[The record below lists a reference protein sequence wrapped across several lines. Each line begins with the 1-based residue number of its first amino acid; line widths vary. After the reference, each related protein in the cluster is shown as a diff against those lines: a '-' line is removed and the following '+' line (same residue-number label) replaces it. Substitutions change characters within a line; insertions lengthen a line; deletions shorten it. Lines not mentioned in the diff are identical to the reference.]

1 MPEMIFNLSLLPL
14 MVTIGAFMIGLW
26 LKNKVKHPLCNPFF
40 IGVILT
46 GTFLVLSK
54 MPMGTY
60 LAGTEKMTWLITPA
74 TVALA
79 LPLYEQ
85 LKKLKGQL
93 TAILAGVIA
102 GAISSLLMVGITCL
116 LFALPREITVSLLP
130 KSITTAMAMVLA
142 EQSGGISSIA
152 AGGVAI
158 TGLVGSLFG
167 PTLCKLFRFKDP
179 IAQGVAYGTASHV
192 IGTSRVMEINPLSG
206 AVSTLSLVVAGVL
219 TAILMPIL
227 CAFI

>member
-1 MPEMIFNLSLLPL
+1 MPEMIFNLSLFPL
-14 MVTIGAFMIGLW
+14 IITIGAYMIGLW
-26 LKNKVKHPLCNPFF
+26 LKAKIKHPLCNPFF
-40 IGVILT
+40 IAVLLT
-46 GTFLVLSK
+46 GAFLVLSR

-60 LAGTEKMTWLITPA
+60 LAGTDKMGWLITPA

-102 GAISSLLMVGITCL
+102 GAVSSLVLVGGACL

-158 TGLVGSLFG
+158 TGLVGCVFG
-167 PTLCKLFRFKDP
+167 PVLCKLFRFKDP
-179 IAQGVAYGTASHV
+179 ITQGVAYGTASHV

-227 CAFI
+227 CVFI

>member
-1 MPEMIFNLSLLPL
+1 MLETLFNLSLFPL
-14 MVTIGAFMIGLW
+14 VITIGAFMIGLW
-26 LKNKVKHPLCNPFF
+26 LKNKIKHPLCNPFV
-40 IGVILT
+40 IAVILV
-46 GTFLVLSK
+46 GAFLVLSK

-60 LAGTEKMTWLITPA
+60 IAGTEKMTWLITPA

-93 TAILAGVIA
+93 TAILAGVVA
-102 GAISSLLMVGITCL
+102 GAVSSLVLLAAACL

-130 KSITTAMAMVLA
+130 KSITTAMAMALS
-142 EQSGGISSIA
+142 EQNGGIASIA

-158 TGLVGSLFG
+158 AGMTGSLLG
-167 PTLCKLFRFKDP
+167 PVLCKLFRFNDP
-179 IAQGVAYGTASHV
+179 IVQGVAYGTASHV
-192 IGTSRVMEINPLSG
+192 MGTSRIMEINPLSG

-219 TAILMPIL
+219 TAVLMPIL

>member
-1 MPEMIFNLSLLPL
+1 
-14 MVTIGAFMIGLW
+14 
-26 LKNKVKHPLCNPFF
+26 
-40 IGVILT
+40 
-46 GTFLVLSK
+46 
-54 MPMGTY
+54 MGTY
-60 LAGTEKMTWLITPA
+60 LAGTDKMGWLITPA

-102 GAISSLLMVGITCL
+102 GAVSSLILISGTCL

-158 TGLVGSLFG
+158 TGLVGCVFG
-167 PTLCKLFRFKDP
+167 PVLCKLFRFKDP
-179 IAQGVAYGTASHV
+179 ISQGVAYGTASHV

-219 TAILMPIL
+219 TAIFIPIV

>member
-1 MPEMIFNLSLLPL
+1 MPETIFNLSFFPL
-14 MVTIGAFMIGLW
+14 MITIGAFMIGLW
-26 LKNKVKHPLCNPFF
+26 LKNKIKHPLCNPFF
-40 IGVILT
+40 IAVILT
-46 GTFLVLSK
+46 GAFLALSK
-54 MPMGTY
+54 MPMATY

-74 TVALA
+74 TVSLA

-85 LKKLKGQL
+85 IKKLKGQL

-102 GAISSLLMVGITCL
+102 GAVSSLALIASTCL
-116 LFALPREITVSLLP
+116 FFAIPREITVSLLP

-152 AGGVAI
+152 AGGVAVA
-158 TGLVGSLFG
+158 GLVGSLLG
-167 PTLCKLFRFKDP
+167 PMLCKLFRFKDP

-219 TAILMPIL
+219 TAILMPIVCML
-227 CAFI
+227 I

>member
-1 MPEMIFNLSLLPL
+1 MPEMIFNLSLFPL
-14 MVTIGAFMIGLW
+14 IITIGAYMIGLW
-26 LKNKVKHPLCNPFF
+26 LKAKIKHPLCNPFF

-46 GTFLVLSK
+46 GTFLVLSR

-102 GAISSLLMVGITCL
+102 GAVSSLVLVGGACL

-158 TGLVGSLFG
+158 TGLVGCVFG
-167 PTLCKLFRFKDP
+167 PVLCKLFRFKDP
-179 IAQGVAYGTASHV
+179 ITQGVAYGTASHV

>member
-1 MPEMIFNLSLLPL
+1 MLELLFNLSLFPL
-14 MVTIGAFMIGLW
+14 MITIVAFMIGLW
-26 LKNKVKHPLCNPFF
+26 LKKKIKHPLCNPFF
-40 IGVILT
+40 IAVILT
-46 GTFLVLSK
+46 GTFLALSK
-54 MPMGTY
+54 MPMDLY
-60 LAGTEKMTWLITPA
+60 LAGTEKLTWLITPA

-85 LKKLKGQL
+85 LKKLNGQL
-93 TAILAGVIA
+93 IAIFAGVIT
-102 GAISSLLMVGITCL
+102 GAISSLTIIAATCL

-130 KSITTAMAMVLA
+130 KSITTAMAMVLS

-158 TGLVGSLFG
+158 AGLTGSLLG
-167 PTLCKLFRFKDP
+167 PMLCKLFRFNDP
-179 IAQGVAYGTASHV
+179 IVQGVAYGTASHV

>member
-1 MPEMIFNLSLLPL
+1 MPEMIFNLSLFPL
-14 MVTIGAFMIGLW
+14 IITIGAYMIGLW
-26 LKNKVKHPLCNPFF
+26 LKAKIKHPLCNPFF
-40 IGVILT
+40 IAVLLT
-46 GTFLVLSK
+46 GAFLVLSR

-60 LAGTEKMTWLITPA
+60 LAGTDKMGWLITPA

-102 GAISSLLMVGITCL
+102 GAVSSLVIVGGACL

-142 EQSGGISSIA
+142 EQSSGISSIA

-158 TGLVGSLFG
+158 TGLVGCVFG
-167 PTLCKLFRFKDP
+167 PILCKLFRFKDP

-227 CAFI
+227 CVFI

>member
-1 MPEMIFNLSLLPL
+1 
-14 MVTIGAFMIGLW
+14 MIGLW
-26 LKNKVKHPLCNPFF
+26 LKAKIKHPLCNPFF
-40 IGVILT
+40 IAVLLT
-46 GTFLVLSK
+46 GAFLVLSR

-60 LAGTEKMTWLITPA
+60 LAGTDKMGWLITPA

-102 GAISSLLMVGITCL
+102 GAVSSLVIVGGACL

-142 EQSGGISSIA
+142 EQSSGISSIA

-158 TGLVGSLFG
+158 TGLVGCVFG
-167 PTLCKLFRFKDP
+167 PILCKLFRFKDP

-227 CAFI
+227 CVFI

>member
-1 MPEMIFNLSLLPL
+1 MPETILNLSLFPL
-14 MVTIGAFMIGLW
+14 IITIGAYMLGLW
-26 LKNKVKHPLCNPFF
+26 LKSKFKHPLCNPFF
-40 IGVILT
+40 IAIILT
-46 GTFLVLSK
+46 GAFLVLSK
-54 MPMGTY
+54 MPMDTY
-60 LAGTEKMTWLITPA
+60 IIGTEKMTWLITPA
-74 TVALA
+74 TVCLA

-93 TAILAGVIA
+93 MAILAGVIA
-102 GAISSLLMVGITCL
+102 GAVSSLGLVGGICL
-116 LFALPREITVSLLP
+116 LFSLPREITISLLP

-152 AGGVAI
+152 AGAVAI

-167 PTLCKLFRFKDP
+167 QTLCKLFRFKDP

>member
-1 MPEMIFNLSLLPL
+1 MPEMIFNLSLFPL
-14 MVTIGAFMIGLW
+14 IITIGAYMIGLW
-26 LKNKVKHPLCNPFF
+26 LKAKIKHPLCNPFF
-40 IGVILT
+40 IAVLLT
-46 GTFLVLSK
+46 GAFLVLSR

-60 LAGTEKMTWLITPA
+60 LAGTDKMGWLITPA

-102 GAISSLLMVGITCL
+102 GAVSSLVMVGGACL

-158 TGLVGSLFG
+158 TGLVGCVFG
-167 PTLCKLFRFKDP
+167 PILCKLFRFKDP

>member
-1 MPEMIFNLSLLPL
+1 MPETLFNLSLFPL
-14 MVTIGAFMIGLW
+14 MITIGAYMIGLW
-26 LKNKVKHPLCNPFF
+26 LKKKLKHPLCNPFF

-46 GTFLVLSK
+46 GIFLVLSK
-54 MPMGTY
+54 MPMSTY

-102 GAISSLLMVGITCL
+102 GAVSSLVLVGGACL

-142 EQSGGISSIA
+142 EQSGGITSIA

-158 TGLVGSLFG
+158 AGLTGSLLG
-167 PTLCKLFRFKDP
+167 PVLCKLFRFKDP
-179 IAQGVAYGTASHV
+179 IVQGVAYGTASHV

-227 CAFI
+227 CVFI

>member
-1 MPEMIFNLSLLPL
+1 MPEMIFNLSLFPL
-14 MVTIGAFMIGLW
+14 IITIGAYMIGLW
-26 LKNKVKHPLCNPFF
+26 LKTKIKHPLCNPFF

-54 MPMGTY
+54 MPMSTY
-60 LAGTEKMTWLITPA
+60 LAGTDKMGWLITPA

-102 GAISSLLMVGITCL
+102 GAVSSLVMVGGACL

-158 TGLVGSLFG
+158 TGLVGCVFG
-167 PTLCKLFRFKDP
+167 PILCKLFRFKDP

-227 CAFI
+227 CVFI

>member
-1 MPEMIFNLSLLPL
+1 MPEMIFKLSLFPL
-14 MVTIGAFMIGLW
+14 VITIGAFMIGLW
-26 LKNKVKHPLCNPFF
+26 LKKKLKHPLCNPFF

-54 MPMGTY
+54 MPMSTY
-60 LAGTEKMTWLITPA
+60 LTGTEKMTWLITPA

-93 TAILAGVIA
+93 AAIFAGVIA
-102 GAISSLLMVGITCL
+102 GAVSSLALVGGTCL

-142 EQSGGISSIA
+142 EQSGGITSIA

-158 TGLVGSLFG
+158 AGLTGSLLG
-167 PTLCKLFRFKDP
+167 PVLCKLFRFKDP
-179 IAQGVAYGTASHV
+179 IVQGVAYGTASHV

>member
-1 MPEMIFNLSLLPL
+1 
-14 MVTIGAFMIGLW
+14 MIGLW
-26 LKNKVKHPLCNPFF
+26 LKAKIKHPLCNPFF
-40 IGVILT
+40 IAVLLT
-46 GTFLVLSK
+46 GAFLVLSK
-54 MPMGTY
+54 MPMSTY

-102 GAISSLLMVGITCL
+102 GAVSSLVLVGGACL
-116 LFALPREITVSLLP
+116 LFALPREIIVSLLP

-142 EQSGGISSIA
+142 EQSGGISSLA

-158 TGLVGSLFG
+158 TGLVGCVFG
-167 PTLCKLFRFKDP
+167 PVLCKLFRFKDP
-179 IAQGVAYGTASHV
+179 ITQGVAYGTASHV

>member
-1 MPEMIFNLSLLPL
+1 MPEMIFNLSLFPL

-26 LKNKVKHPLCNPFF
+26 LKKKIKHPLCNPFF

-46 GTFLVLSK
+46 GAFLVFSK
-54 MPMGTY
+54 MPMSTY

-93 TAILAGVIA
+93 AAIFAGVIA
-102 GAISSLLMVGITCL
+102 GAVSSLVLIAAACL

-142 EQSGGISSIA
+142 EQSGGINALA

-167 PTLCKLFRFKDP
+167 PMLCKLFRFKDP
-179 IAQGVAYGTASHV
+179 ISQGVAYGTASHV
-192 IGTSRVMEINPLSG
+192 IGTSRVMEFSSLSG

-227 CAFI
+227 CSFI